1 MNAGRM
7 LIRADAGPT
16 IGMGHWMRSIALAE
30 GWRRAGGTARF
41 ATTNAPADF
50 DRQITER
57 GFAIDRLSEAGDL
70 ARDSQALLTTCET
83 WRPHWVIV
91 DGYQFSHDYLAAIKT
106 AGWRLA
112 LIDDLSRAAHALADV
127 VVNQNLG
134 AAPVENPAARTAQL
148 CGTRFALLRREFRN
162 RAVRWPGAD
171 DCQQILV
178 TMGGADPPNF
188 SAAVL
193 SALESFDEA
202 LQVVVVAG
210 PANPHRELLAQ
221 QASGSRHAVRVIT
234 SPDNLPELMR
244 ASRLAISAAGST
256 CWELAAIGT
265 PMIVVSLAENQ
276 DANGCQLAMHGAA
289 IQLGRCDAVQA
300 QEIASAVR
308 GLLSDPARLNAMS
321 EKGRQLVD
329 GRGADRVVADL
340 LTRTVHLRR
349 ARFEDARLVHQ
360 WSNEPEVRAV
370 SFRQDA
376 IDWSEH
382 VGWFHRQLAADTPLF
397 WIASDGHGVPVGQ
410 IRFHWQE
417 GAAVVSLTV
426 ARARRGHGIARQ
438 MLMQATHEV
447 FRATGCGR
455 IVAWVKPDNHPSL
468 RLFNAMRY
476 RNCGCLSNA
485 GEPAFRFEL
494 DRESEGAAT
503 STTVA
508 AGA

>member
-1 MNAGRM
+1 MNARRM
-7 LIRADAGPT
+7 LIRADAGAT
-16 IGMGHWMRSIALAE
+16 IGMGHWMRCLALAE
-30 GWRRAGGTARF
+30 AWRRAGGTARF
-41 ATTNAPADF
+41 ATANASAEF
-50 DRQITER
+50 DRQITVR
-57 GFAIDRLSEAGDL
+57 GFAIDRLSAASDL
-70 ARDSQALLTTCET
+70 ARDSQTLLATCET
-83 WRPHWVIV
+83 WQPHWVVV
-91 DGYQFSHDYLAAIKT
+91 DGYQFHGDYLAAIKS

-112 LIDDLSRAAHALADV
+112 LIDDLPRAAHALADM

-134 AAPVENPAARTAQL
+134 AAPAEIPATRTAQL
-148 CGTRFALLRREFRN
+148 CGTRYVLLRSEFRN
-162 RAVRWPGAD
+162 RAVSRLGAD

-193 SALESFDEA
+193 SALEPIDEA

-210 PANPHRELLAQ
+210 PANPHRALLAQ
-221 QASGSRHAVRVIT
+221 QASDSRHAVQLFT

-256 CWELAAIGT
+256 CWELAATGT

-276 DANGCQLAMHGAA
+276 YANGCQLAKHGAA
-289 IQLGRCDAVQA
+289 IDLGRCEAVQPHD
-300 QEIASAVR
+300 IAEAVR
-308 GLLSDPARLNAMS
+308 GLLSEPARLNAMS

-329 GRGADRVVADL
+329 GRGADRVVATL

-370 SFRQDA
+370 SFRQEA
-376 IDWSEH
+376 IGWPEH
-382 VGWFHRQLAADTPLF
+382 VRWFHRQLAAHTPLF

-426 ARARRGHGIARQ
+426 TRARRGHGIARQ
-438 MLMQATHEV
+438 MLMQATREV
-447 FRATGCGR
+447 FRTTRCVR
-455 IVAWVKPDNHPSL
+455 IVAWVKPDDHPSL

-476 RNCGCLSNA
+476 RNCGCMSN
-485 GEPAFRFEL
+485 ERESAFRFEL
-494 DRESEGAAT
+494 DRESEAAT